1 MSFAGRA
8 LYNYA
13 MSDSHTKEATE
24 LKHVLEHIDKGGK
37 DECVMCRF
45 VLIFAFIVLL
55 LVLTFTFFFRMENA
69 PTVEPPTRIP
79 KAETPLPTNEESNAR
94 IMELGQI
101 LGYPEAFPSDPKN
114 PPQTVKP

>member
-1 MSFAGRA
+1 
-8 LYNYA
+8 
-13 MSDSHTKEATE
+13 MSDSNTKEVKE
-24 LKHVLEHIDKGGK
+24 LKNVLDRIDRGGK

-79 KAETPLPTNEESNAR
+79 RAETPLPTNEESNAR

-101 LGYPEAFPSDPKN
+101 LGYPEASNDSQKAK
-114 PPQTVKP
+114 PQSVKP